1 MSDYGFSVKVENL
14 ASAPMK
20 EIEGGMASMA
30 EHSKIATKEV
40 SEHFELMGERMQETF
55 KNLKSL
61 LLTGLG
67 ITALFEGWEFIEKS
81 KEAFEGLEKA
91 VARVDTVLKS
101 TNFAAG
107 FTSTDIQDQAKELSS
122 SIVQKRDEILDA
134 QGMLLSFHDIKG
146 PKFTETMKSVADFA
160 TFYKEDMTQAALQ
173 VGKAINDPLK
183 GMTRLQRMGVAF
195 SAEQKEQIKN
205 YVKQGELA
213 KAQEVI
219 LRELRTEFGGQAQA
233 FALTDAGKIQ
243 VASKQ
248 WEELQFQ
255 IGEIISRVEISL
267 IPAFTSVVTNIKN
280 AFNSNVIQFFIE
292 HIKDLVTW
300 ALRLLPIWVGYRAVM
315 ASVEI
320 GTKLFAGAQAL
331 LAEATGAATVATEG
345 EIAAMSALEGA
356 IASTGIGALVVGI
369 GLVIENLI
377 SMNNELDKS
386 VDKLTNLS
394 KTEQLA
400 NSNAEGYREL
410 SNRFTTRGSLGKA
423 AKSELLTDLIHKQ
436 EEIKKS
442 LDESLRPSL
451 AGTKR
456 NLDQESAIKFL
467 KQGKGESG
475 VELSARYDE
484 HGAKIDKLN
493 DAYKAQSTQV
503 EFAEHQFKNLGIAV
517 KKLKDEGTTPLK
529 YSDVGGGAKSDAINT
544 SNLSGASGG
553 LGQAREIKIYFQGPF
568 QQNVGVKESKAEAE
582 KAIEKLTEMISGFSD
597 STNSQ

>member
-1 MSDYGFSVKVENL
+1 MSEYGFVVSVKDL
-14 ASAPMK
+14 ASAKMK
-20 EIEGGMASMA
+20 EIEASLASMGVKA
-30 EHSKIATKEV
+30 KVETKEV
-40 SEHFELMGERMQETF
+40 AEDFEFMGERMGETF

-91 VARVDTVLKS
+91 VTKVDTVLKS

-107 FTSTDIQDQAKELSS
+107 FSSEDIQQQARDLSKE
-122 SIVQKRDEILDA
+122 IVNKRDEILDA

-183 GMTRLQRMGVAF
+183 GMTRLQRMGVEF

-205 YVKQGELA
+205 YVQQGELA

-219 LRELRTEFGGQAQA
+219 LKELRTEFGGQAQA

-248 WEELQFQ
+248 WEELQFKL
-255 IGEIISRVEISL
+255 GEIISKVEVSL
-267 IPAFTSVVTNIKN
+267 IPSFTKMVSAIKD
-280 AFNSNVIQFFIE
+280 AFNSSIIQFFIE
-292 HIKDLVTW
+292 HIKDLVSI
-300 ALRLLPIWVGYRAVM
+300 ALKLLPIWLGYKAIM
-315 ASVEI
+315 DATSAITGIFAIKNGILSVTMGEL
-320 GTKLFAGAQAL
+320 TFMTDGATTAF
-331 LAEATGAATVATEG
+331 EGFGAALSS
-345 EIAAMSALEGA
+345 I
-356 IASTGIGALVVGI
+356 GIGALVIGI
-369 GLVIENLI
+369 GLIIENLI
-377 SMNNELDKS
+377 SMNKELDQS

-394 KTEQLA
+394 KTEEQA
-400 NSNAEGYREL
+400 NNNAEGYRAL
-410 SNRFTTRGSLGKA
+410 SNRFAVHSSLGKA

-442 LDESLRPSL
+442 LDETLHPSL
-451 AGTKR
+451 YASKTA
-456 NLDQESAIKFL
+456 LDKESSIRFL

-475 VELSARYDE
+475 VELSARYE
-484 HGAKIDKLN
+484 KHGAMVDKLT
-493 DAYKAQSTQV
+493 DAYNEQRKQV
-503 EFAEHQFKNLGIAV
+503 EFSEHQLKNLGTAV
-517 KKLKDEGTTPLK
+517 KQLQGEGVKPLK
-529 YSDVGGGAKSDAINT
+529 YSDAGGGLKGDAINT

-553 LGQAREIKIYFQGPF
+553 LGQAKIVNIYLHGPL
-568 QQNVGVKESKAEAE
+568 QQNVGVKESSGQAE
-582 KAIEKLTEMISGFSD
+582 KTIEKLTELIGGFSD
-597 STNSQ
+597 SQNQM